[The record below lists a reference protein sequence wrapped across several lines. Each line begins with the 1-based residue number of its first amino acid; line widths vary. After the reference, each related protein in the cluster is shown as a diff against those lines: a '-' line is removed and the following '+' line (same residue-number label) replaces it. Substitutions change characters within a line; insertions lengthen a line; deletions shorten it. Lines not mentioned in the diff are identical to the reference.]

1 VEQAIFVAVVL
12 LVLAASGI
20 ASALRAKRA
29 ADISTIA
36 SRARLQYSSS
46 DPFDCTRV
54 GFRLFT
60 RGDGRGAENVMWRE
74 PGDGHV
80 YRVFDYWFYNEHRD
94 QYGRTTKSY
103 DRFTCAMAL
112 VGSSWP
118 DIEIVPEGLMDKMAS
133 VIGGGDIDLESEEF
147 NRLFAVRCADRRFAS
162 ALVDPQMLDFLLSTR
177 GELNFQLK
185 GRWLLVWTDPI
196 KAALMPGLLG
206 FAEQFVARIPPVV
219 WELYP
224 SSFVDEDGTPLAPGD
239 GPLERMQT
247 ELAVSKLHEESDT
260 FNVIAHSPFEPL
272 ERTDGVEY
280 DLDGK
285 PLPKVNEDPWGQG
298 RG

>member
-1 VEQAIFVAVVL
+1 VL

>member
-1 VEQAIFVAVVL
+1 
-12 LVLAASGI
+12 
-20 ASALRAKRA
+20 
-29 ADISTIA
+29 
-36 SRARLQYSSS
+36 
-46 DPFDCTRV
+46 
-54 GFRLFT
+54 
-60 RGDGRGAENVMWRE
+60 MWRE